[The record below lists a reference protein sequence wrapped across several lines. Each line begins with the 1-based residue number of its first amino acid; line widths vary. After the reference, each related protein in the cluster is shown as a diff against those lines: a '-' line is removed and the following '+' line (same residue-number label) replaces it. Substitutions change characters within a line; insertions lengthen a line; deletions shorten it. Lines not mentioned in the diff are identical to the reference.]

1 MSHSKLIILD
11 YVEEADPMN
20 RGQIRTRVFVEE
32 FKPRRL
38 SINLSKA
45 NESNRQKLKSLAGG
59 GVAMIPCREGMMN
72 GVTFLQYL
80 EGDIEIISLPPSSS
94 NINPIQQIDS
104 NSDIKK
110 PILHAA
116 KNVA

>member
-1 MSHSKLIILD
+1 
-11 YVEEADPMN
+11 
-20 RGQIRTRVFVEE
+20 
-32 FKPRRL
+32 
-38 SINLSKA
+38 
-45 NESNRQKLKSLAGG
+45 
-59 GVAMIPCREGMMN
+59 MN